1 MLIEHKEFDRHT
13 GPPSNRQDDTI
24 FRYCSFADLAIEGS
38 GFDGA
43 LMDCTFRGID
53 WYWGLFNT
61 TSFSRTRFENCTF
74 RGTSFMGCQLV
85 ECHLSGCHF
94 ALDNLGGACRFEDC
108 SIVECTFDKCELVL
122 DSRAGRPVF
131 ARTRWYGCTQ
141 TQCVGLTGLF

>member
-1 MLIEHKEFDRHT
+1 MLIEHKAFDRHT

-43 LMDCTFRGID
+43 LMDCTLRGID

-108 SIVECTFDKCELVL
+108 SIVECTFDKCEFVL